1 MKKIREYALTTLGI
15 ILTAIGLEY
24 FLFPND
30 IAAGGVSGIAL
41 VINGITGWNISIMV
55 FILNIILFIV
65 AFVVLGKGFG
75 GKSLYATVIL
85 SVVMEIIEKVFNP
98 VMLTENMF
106 LASFFGSALLA
117 MGSAIVFHQG
127 ASTGGTSILAAII
140 SKFTPLGVGTALLL
154 NDSIICLLAINVF
167 GIDKGLFGFFS
178 LILIGLLID
187 KFIDGF
193 NTCKQVF
200 IITSK
205 ADMVVNFINKD
216 INRMYDK
223 DLMKA
228 KSEYTKDFFRCCNEL
243 SLSPQSR
250 AKLGNINLQAEQ
262 EKQDPLLQVLALT
275 TLTMDTVVWE

>member
-1 MKKIREYALTTLGI
+1 MKKIKEYALTTLGI
-15 ILTAIGLEY
+15 VLTAIALEY
-24 FLFPND
+24 FFFPND

-41 VINGITGWNISIMV
+41 VINGVTGWNISIMV
-55 FILNIILFIV
+55 FILNIILFIL

-216 INRMYDK
+216 INRGCTVLNGKGGYTY
-223 DLMKA
+223 
-228 KSEYTKDFFRCCNEL
+228 SEVNIVYTVL
-243 SLSPQSR
+243 SNNQFITLKNFIKENNPEAFITVNDS
-250 AKLGNINLQAEQ
+250 KEVLGLGFNDNY
-262 EKQDPLLQVLALT
+262 
-275 TLTMDTVVWE
+275 

>member
-1 MKKIREYALTTLGI
+1 MKKIKEYTLTTLGI
-15 ILTAIGLEY
+15 VLTAIALEY
-24 FLFPND
+24 FFFPND

-41 VINGITGWNISIMV
+41 VINGVTGWNISIMV
-55 FILNIILFIV
+55 FILNIILFIL

-75 GKSLYATVIL
+75 GKSIYATVML
-85 SVVMEIIEKVFNP
+85 SVVMEIIERVFSP
-98 VMLTENMF
+98 GILTDNMF

-140 SKFTPLGVGTALLL
+140 SKFTSLGVGTSLLL

-205 ADMVVNFINKD
+205 AEMVVNFINKD
-216 INRMYDK
+216 INRGCTVLNGKGGYTDSEVK
-223 DLMKA
+223 IVYTVLSSNQFITL
-228 KSEYTKDFFRCCNEL
+228 KSFIKENNPEAFITVNDSKEV
-243 SLSPQSR
+243 
-250 AKLGNINLQAEQ
+250 LGLGFNN
-262 EKQDPLLQVLALT
+262 DY
-275 TLTMDTVVWE
+275 

>member
-15 ILTAIGLEY
+15 VLTAIGLEY

-216 INRMYDK
+216 INRGCTVLNGKGGYTYSEVNIVYTVLSNNQFITLKNFIKENNPEAFITVNDSK
-223 DLMKA
+223 DV
-228 KSEYTKDFFRCCNEL
+228 
-243 SLSPQSR
+243 
-250 AKLGNINLQAEQ
+250 LGLGFNDNY
-262 EKQDPLLQVLALT
+262 
-275 TLTMDTVVWE
+275 

>member
-1 MKKIREYALTTLGI
+1 MKKIKEYALTTLGI
-15 ILTAIGLEY
+15 VLTAIALEY
-24 FLFPND
+24 FFFPND

-41 VINGITGWNISIMV
+41 VINGVTGWNISIMV
-55 FILNIILFIV
+55 FILNIILFIL

-75 GKSLYATVIL
+75 GKSIYATVML
-85 SVVMEIIEKVFNP
+85 SVVMEIIERVFSP
-98 VMLTENMF
+98 GILTDNMF

-140 SKFTPLGVGTALLL
+140 SKFTSLGVGTSLLL

-216 INRMYDK
+216 INRGCTVLNGKGGYTYSEVNIVYTV
-223 DLMKA
+223 LSNNQFITL
-228 KSEYTKDFFRCCNEL
+228 KSFIKENNPEAFITVNDSKEV
-243 SLSPQSR
+243 
-250 AKLGNINLQAEQ
+250 LGLGFNN
-262 EKQDPLLQVLALT
+262 DY
-275 TLTMDTVVWE
+275 

>member
-15 ILTAIGLEY
+15 VLTAIGLEY

-55 FILNIILFIV
+55 FILNIILFIL

-216 INRMYDK
+216 INRGCTVLNGKGGYTY
-223 DLMKA
+223 
-228 KSEYTKDFFRCCNEL
+228 SEVNIVYTVL
-243 SLSPQSR
+243 SNNQFITLKNFIKEYNPEAFITVNDS
-250 AKLGNINLQAEQ
+250 KEVLGLGFNDNY
-262 EKQDPLLQVLALT
+262 
-275 TLTMDTVVWE
+275 

>member
-216 INRMYDK
+216 INRGCTVLNGKGGYTY
-223 DLMKA
+223 
-228 KSEYTKDFFRCCNEL
+228 SEVNIVYTVL
-243 SLSPQSR
+243 SNNQFITLKNFIKENNPEAFITVNDS
-250 AKLGNINLQAEQ
+250 KEVLGLGFNDNY
-262 EKQDPLLQVLALT
+262 
-275 TLTMDTVVWE
+275 

>member
-15 ILTAIGLEY
+15 VLTAIGLEY

-205 ADMVVNFINKD
+205 AEMVVNFINKD
-216 INRMYDK
+216 INRGCTVLNGKGGYTDSEVK
-223 DLMKA
+223 IVYTVLSSNQFITL
-228 KSEYTKDFFRCCNEL
+228 KSFIKENNPEAFITVNDSKEV
-243 SLSPQSR
+243 
-250 AKLGNINLQAEQ
+250 LGLGFNDNY
-262 EKQDPLLQVLALT
+262 
-275 TLTMDTVVWE
+275 

>member
-15 ILTAIGLEY
+15 VLTAIGLEY

-41 VINGITGWNISIMV
+41 VINGVTGWNISIMV
-55 FILNIILFIV
+55 FILNIILFIL

-140 SKFTPLGVGTALLL
+140 SKFTSLGVGTSLLL

-216 INRMYDK
+216 INRGCTVLNGKGGYTY
-223 DLMKA
+223 
-228 KSEYTKDFFRCCNEL
+228 SEVNIVYTVL
-243 SLSPQSR
+243 SNNQFITLKNFIKENNPEAFITVNDS
-250 AKLGNINLQAEQ
+250 KEVLGLGFNDNY
-262 EKQDPLLQVLALT
+262 
-275 TLTMDTVVWE
+275 

>member
-1 MKKIREYALTTLGI
+1 MKKIKEYALTTLGI
-15 ILTAIGLEY
+15 VLTAIALEY
-24 FLFPND
+24 FFFPND

-41 VINGITGWNISIMV
+41 VINGVTGWNISIMV
-55 FILNIILFIV
+55 FILNIILFIL

-75 GKSLYATVIL
+75 GKSIYATIML
-85 SVVMEIIEKVFNP
+85 SVVMELIEKVFNP
-98 VMLTENMF
+98 GMLTDNMF

-140 SKFTPLGVGTALLL
+140 SKFTSLGVGTSLLL

-205 ADMVVNFINKD
+205 AEMVVNFINKD
-216 INRMYDK
+216 INRGCTVLNGKGGYTDSEVK
-223 DLMKA
+223 IVYTVLSSNQFITL
-228 KSEYTKDFFRCCNEL
+228 KSFIKENNPEAFITVNDSKEV
-243 SLSPQSR
+243 
-250 AKLGNINLQAEQ
+250 LGLGFNN
-262 EKQDPLLQVLALT
+262 DY
-275 TLTMDTVVWE
+275 

>member
-1 MKKIREYALTTLGI
+1 MKKIKEYALTTLGI
-15 ILTAIGLEY
+15 VLTAIALEY
-24 FLFPND
+24 FFFPND

-41 VINGITGWNISIMV
+41 VINGVTGWNISIMV
-55 FILNIILFIV
+55 FILNIILFIL

-75 GKSLYATVIL
+75 GKSIYATVML
-85 SVVMEIIEKVFNP
+85 SVVMEIIERVFSP
-98 VMLTENMF
+98 GILTDNMF

-140 SKFTPLGVGTALLL
+140 SKFTSLGVGTSLLL

-216 INRMYDK
+216 INRGCTVLNGKGGYTY
-223 DLMKA
+223 
-228 KSEYTKDFFRCCNEL
+228 SEVNIVYTVL
-243 SLSPQSR
+243 SNNQFITLKNFIKENNPEAFITVNDS
-250 AKLGNINLQAEQ
+250 KEVLVLGFNDNY
-262 EKQDPLLQVLALT
+262 
-275 TLTMDTVVWE
+275 

>member
-1 MKKIREYALTTLGI
+1 MKKIKEYALTTLGI
-15 ILTAIGLEY
+15 VLTAIALEY
-24 FLFPND
+24 FFFPND

-41 VINGITGWNISIMV
+41 VINGVTGWNISIMV
-55 FILNIILFIV
+55 LILNIILFIL

-75 GKSLYATVIL
+75 GKSIYATVML
-85 SVVMEIIEKVFNP
+85 SVVMEIIERVFSP
-98 VMLTENMF
+98 GILTDNMF

-140 SKFTPLGVGTALLL
+140 SKFTSLGVGTSLLL

-205 ADMVVNFINKD
+205 AEMVVNFINKD
-216 INRMYDK
+216 IDRGCTVLNGKGGYTDNEVK
-223 DLMKA
+223 IVYTVLSSNQFITL
-228 KSEYTKDFFRCCNEL
+228 KSFIKENNPEAFITVNDSKEV
-243 SLSPQSR
+243 
-250 AKLGNINLQAEQ
+250 LGLGFNN
-262 EKQDPLLQVLALT
+262 DY
-275 TLTMDTVVWE
+275 

>member
-15 ILTAIGLEY
+15 VLTAIGLEY

-41 VINGITGWNISIMV
+41 VINGITGRNISIMV

-216 INRMYDK
+216 INRGCTVLNGKGGYTY
-223 DLMKA
+223 
-228 KSEYTKDFFRCCNEL
+228 SEVNIVYTVL
-243 SLSPQSR
+243 SNNQFITLKNFIKENNPEAFITVNDS
-250 AKLGNINLQAEQ
+250 KEVLGLGFNDNY
-262 EKQDPLLQVLALT
+262 
-275 TLTMDTVVWE
+275 

>member
-15 ILTAIGLEY
+15 VLTAIGLEY

-85 SVVMEIIEKVFNP
+85 SIVMEIIEKVFNP

-205 ADMVVNFINKD
+205 AEMVVNFINKD
-216 INRMYDK
+216 IDRGCTVLNGKGGYTDSEVK
-223 DLMKA
+223 IVYTVLSSNQFITL
-228 KSEYTKDFFRCCNEL
+228 KSFIKENNPEAFITVNDSKEV
-243 SLSPQSR
+243 
-250 AKLGNINLQAEQ
+250 LGLGFNN
-262 EKQDPLLQVLALT
+262 DY
-275 TLTMDTVVWE
+275 

>member
-1 MKKIREYALTTLGI
+1 MKKIKEYALTTLGI
-15 ILTAIGLEY
+15 VLTAIALEY
-24 FLFPND
+24 FFFPND

-41 VINGITGWNISIMV
+41 VINGVTGWNISIMV
-55 FILNIILFIV
+55 FILNIILFIL

-75 GKSLYATVIL
+75 GKSIYATVML
-85 SVVMEIIEKVFNP
+85 SVVMEIIERVFSP
-98 VMLTENMF
+98 GILTDNMF

-117 MGSAIVFHQG
+117 MGSAIVFHPG

-140 SKFTPLGVGTALLL
+140 SKFTSLGVGTSLLL

-205 ADMVVNFINKD
+205 AEMVVNFINKD
-216 INRMYDK
+216 INRGCTVLNGKGGYTDSEVK
-223 DLMKA
+223 IVYTVLSSNQFITL
-228 KSEYTKDFFRCCNEL
+228 KSFIKENNPEAFITVNDSKEV
-243 SLSPQSR
+243 
-250 AKLGNINLQAEQ
+250 LGLGFNN
-262 EKQDPLLQVLALT
+262 DY
-275 TLTMDTVVWE
+275 

>member
-1 MKKIREYALTTLGI
+1 MKKIKEYALTTLGI
-15 ILTAIGLEY
+15 VLTAIALEY
-24 FLFPND
+24 FFFPND

-41 VINGITGWNISIMV
+41 VINGVTGWNISIMV
-55 FILNIILFIV
+55 FILNIILFIL

-75 GKSLYATVIL
+75 GKSIYATVML
-85 SVVMEIIEKVFNP
+85 SVVMEIIERVFSP
-98 VMLTENMF
+98 GILTDNMF

-140 SKFTPLGVGTALLL
+140 SKFTSLGVGTSLLL

-178 LILIGLLID
+178 LILIVLLID

-205 ADMVVNFINKD
+205 AEMVVNFINKD
-216 INRMYDK
+216 IDRGCTVLNGKGGYTDSEVK
-223 DLMKA
+223 IVYTVLSSNQFITL
-228 KSEYTKDFFRCCNEL
+228 KSFIKENNPEAFITVNDSKEV
-243 SLSPQSR
+243 
-250 AKLGNINLQAEQ
+250 LGLGFNN
-262 EKQDPLLQVLALT
+262 DY
-275 TLTMDTVVWE
+275 

>member
-15 ILTAIGLEY
+15 VLTAIALEY
-24 FLFPND
+24 FFFPND

-41 VINGITGWNISIMV
+41 VINGVTGWNISIMV
-55 FILNIILFIV
+55 FILNIILFIL
-65 AFVVLGKGFG
+65 AFLVLGKGFG
-75 GKSLYATVIL
+75 GKSIYATIML
-85 SVVMEIIEKVFNP
+85 SVVMELIEKVFNP
-98 VMLTENMF
+98 GMLTDNMF

-140 SKFTPLGVGTALLL
+140 SKFTSLGVGTALLL

-205 ADMVVNFINKD
+205 SEMVVNFINKD
-216 INRMYDK
+216 INRGCTVLNGKGGYTDSEVK
-223 DLMKA
+223 IVYTVLSSNQFITL
-228 KSEYTKDFFRCCNEL
+228 KSFIKENNPEAFITVNDSKEV
-243 SLSPQSR
+243 
-250 AKLGNINLQAEQ
+250 LGLGFNSNY
-262 EKQDPLLQVLALT
+262 
-275 TLTMDTVVWE
+275 

>member
-15 ILTAIGLEY
+15 VLTAIGLEY

-187 KFIDGF
+187 KVIDGF

-216 INRMYDK
+216 INRGCTVLNGKGGYTY
-223 DLMKA
+223 
-228 KSEYTKDFFRCCNEL
+228 SEVNIVYTVL
-243 SLSPQSR
+243 SNNQFITLKNFIKENNPEAFITVNDS
-250 AKLGNINLQAEQ
+250 KEVLGLGFNDNY
-262 EKQDPLLQVLALT
+262 
-275 TLTMDTVVWE
+275 

>member
-15 ILTAIGLEY
+15 VLTAIGLEY

-205 ADMVVNFINKD
+205 ANMVVNFINKD
-216 INRMYDK
+216 INRGCTVLNGKGGYTY
-223 DLMKA
+223 
-228 KSEYTKDFFRCCNEL
+228 SEVNIVYTVL
-243 SLSPQSR
+243 SNNQFITLKNFIKENNPEAFITVNDS
-250 AKLGNINLQAEQ
+250 KEVLGLGFNDNY
-262 EKQDPLLQVLALT
+262 
-275 TLTMDTVVWE
+275 

>member
-1 MKKIREYALTTLGI
+1 
-15 ILTAIGLEY
+15 
-24 FLFPND
+24 
-30 IAAGGVSGIAL
+30 
-41 VINGITGWNISIMV
+41 MV

-216 INRMYDK
+216 INRGCTVLNGKGGYTY
-223 DLMKA
+223 
-228 KSEYTKDFFRCCNEL
+228 SEVNIVYTVL
-243 SLSPQSR
+243 SNNQFITLKNFIKENNPEAFITVNDS
-250 AKLGNINLQAEQ
+250 KEVLGLGFNDNY
-262 EKQDPLLQVLALT
+262 
-275 TLTMDTVVWE
+275 

>member
-1 MKKIREYALTTLGI
+1 MKKIKEYALTTLGI
-15 ILTAIGLEY
+15 VLTAIALEY
-24 FLFPND
+24 FFFPND

-41 VINGITGWNISIMV
+41 VINGVTGWNISIMV
-55 FILNIILFIV
+55 FILNIILFIL

-140 SKFTPLGVGTALLL
+140 SKFTSLGVGTSLLL

-205 ADMVVNFINKD
+205 AEMVVNFINKD
-216 INRMYDK
+216 IDRGCTVLNGKGGYTDSEVK
-223 DLMKA
+223 IVYTVLSSNQFITL
-228 KSEYTKDFFRCCNEL
+228 KSFIKENNPEAFITVNDSKEV
-243 SLSPQSR
+243 
-250 AKLGNINLQAEQ
+250 LGLGFNN
-262 EKQDPLLQVLALT
+262 DY
-275 TLTMDTVVWE
+275 

>member
-15 ILTAIGLEY
+15 VLTAIGLEY

-117 MGSAIVFHQG
+117 MGAAIVFHQG

-205 ADMVVNFINKD
+205 AEMVVNFINKD
-216 INRMYDK
+216 IDRGCTVLNGKGGYTDSEVK
-223 DLMKA
+223 IVYTVLSSNQFITL
-228 KSEYTKDFFRCCNEL
+228 KSFIKENNPEAFITVNDSKEV
-243 SLSPQSR
+243 
-250 AKLGNINLQAEQ
+250 LGLGFNN
-262 EKQDPLLQVLALT
+262 DY
-275 TLTMDTVVWE
+275 

>member
-117 MGSAIVFHQG
+117 MGAAIVFHQG

-205 ADMVVNFINKD
+205 AEMVVNFINKD
-216 INRMYDK
+216 IDRGCTVLNGKGGYTDSEVK
-223 DLMKA
+223 IVYTVLSSNQFITL
-228 KSEYTKDFFRCCNEL
+228 KSFIKENNPEAFITVNDSKEV
-243 SLSPQSR
+243 
-250 AKLGNINLQAEQ
+250 LGLGFNN
-262 EKQDPLLQVLALT
+262 DY
-275 TLTMDTVVWE
+275 